1 MAETLFAFDK
11 HNYRDCQRAYRGDN
25 NQEYYLG
32 EYSIEANGDI
42 NVRADKTS
50 VGSCSVIRLHSRT
63 RMSFKR
69 SWYHIRK
76 DATDVVVLWYVKH
89 GGLNIAH
96 PGGYTEAGAGD
107 FVITKSMTPFT
118 MECKTDEQS
127 RHEVL
132 HVLVPTHVF
141 RRFIPQEVS
150 PGFCTPARGQLFA
163 TSEEMLNRL
172 LDSGSDLSEHTRQM
186 LIDAALAVLSDA
198 IRDCDNLVP
207 ERQTIADRRL
217 QEVLRYIEVHLS
229 DPKLSTATVAEA
241 CGISPRYMSLLL
253 KQHGASFKELVW
265 DKRLRIAHR
274 WLASSR
280 PSDISISEIAF
291 RVGFKSPA
299 HFSRMFKRVYGRGP
313 REFRSEFRAQ
323 EGDNRKELFI
333 GVGSNAVQ

>member
-1 MAETLFAFDK
+1 
-11 HNYRDCQRAYRGDN
+11 
-25 NQEYYLG
+25 
-32 EYSIEANGDI
+32 
-42 NVRADKTS
+42 
-50 VGSCSVIRLHSRT
+50 
-63 RMSFKR
+63 
-69 SWYHIRK
+69 
-76 DATDVVVLWYVKH
+76 
-89 GGLNIAH
+89 
-96 PGGYTEAGAGD
+96 
-107 FVITKSMTPFT
+107 
-118 MECKTDEQS
+118 
-127 RHEVL
+127 
-132 HVLVPTHVF
+132 
-141 RRFIPQEVS
+141 
-150 PGFCTPARGQLFA
+150 
-163 TSEEMLNRL
+163 
-172 LDSGSDLSEHTRQM
+172 M